1 MVNSH
6 LRADMVYYRS
16 TTLDAMRT
24 MSSMQ
29 SNKYTV
35 FVPRWKMNKEVS
47 DLASRKPIEV
57 MYVVNRLYQVRGAC
71 FSLYRLVEEAD
82 GFGLRRINKSSRLA
96 VVDGLR
102 EGAM

>member
-1 MVNSH
+1 

-24 MSSMQ
+24 MSSTQ

-57 MYVVNRLYQVRGAC
+57 MYVVNRLYQV
-71 FSLYRLVEEAD
+71 
-82 GFGLRRINKSSRLA
+82 
-96 VVDGLR
+96 
-102 EGAM
+102 